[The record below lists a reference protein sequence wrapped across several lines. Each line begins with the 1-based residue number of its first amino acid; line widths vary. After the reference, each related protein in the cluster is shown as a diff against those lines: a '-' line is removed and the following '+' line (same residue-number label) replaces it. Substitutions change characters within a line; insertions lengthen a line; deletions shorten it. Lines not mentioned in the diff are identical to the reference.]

1 MLLIVLLASVALSI
15 AIARTILAWTFHL
28 MNAGLPC
35 AFHWKPVAFAA
46 AVFWFWYLAPV
57 IAESRAA
64 TTVIRLVA
72 IHAVH
77 DQGYRQVFG
86 SEPSR

>member
-1 MLLIVLLASVALSI
+1 MDYLLLLIVLLASVALSI

-46 AVFWFWYLAPV
+46 AVYLHGLAGD
-57 IAESRAA
+57 IAAKELSMEAMLA
-64 TTVIRLVA
+64 GDI
-72 IHAVH
+72 IHYLGKGF
-77 DQGYRQVFG
+77 QYLY
-86 SEPSR
+86 